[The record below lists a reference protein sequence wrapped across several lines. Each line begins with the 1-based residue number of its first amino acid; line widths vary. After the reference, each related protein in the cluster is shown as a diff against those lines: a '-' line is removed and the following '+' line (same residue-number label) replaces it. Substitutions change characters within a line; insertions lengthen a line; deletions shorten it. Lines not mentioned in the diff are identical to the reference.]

1 LEKELKNCLK
11 VSFLKYMSLTKIKVV
26 GVGGAGCNT
35 IDRLVKAKIRHV
47 ELVSINTDAQDLKK
61 KDADLK
67 LRIGEKLT
75 KGLGAGMKPEV
86 GRLSAKESIKE
97 IEETLKDS
105 DIIFLTAGLGG
116 GTGSGAV
123 PVIAEACKKS
133 GALTV
138 GIVTLPFSFEGKKR
152 KKIAL
157 NSLEETRK
165 KVDTLVV
172 IPNDKLQ
179 ELIPAKSSVETAFN
193 KCDELLK
200 EAVESISNVILNPGI
215 LNLDFSDIREILKD
229 SGSAF
234 FGTGKASGKERAP
247 QAVEKA
253 LYSPIARFPLDKAD
267 GILFNVA
274 SGNKDFYLSEVK
286 KIAEMIKK
294 KTSPS
299 AKIIFGASFDN
310 SLLKDEIRVTIIATS
325 SEKQ

>member
-1 LEKELKNCLK
+1 
-11 VSFLKYMSLTKIKVV
+11 MSLARIKVV

-35 IDRLVKAKIRHV
+35 IDRLMKTKIKFV
-47 ELVSINTDAQDLKK
+47 ELISVNTDAQDLKK
-61 KDADLK
+61 KDADLRI
-67 LRIGEKLT
+67 RIGEKIT
-75 KGLGAGMKPEV
+75 KGLGAGMRPEI
-86 GRLSAKESIKE
+86 GKLSAKENIKE
-97 IEETLKDS
+97 IEGVLKDT
-105 DIIFLTAGLGG
+105 DIIFITSGLGG

-123 PVIAEACKKS
+123 PVIAEASKKL
-133 GALTV
+133 GALTI

-157 NSLEETRK
+157 NALEELRK

-172 IPNDKLQ
+172 IPNDKLGD
-179 ELIPAKSSVETAFN
+179 LIPAKSSIETAFN

-200 EAVESISNVILNPGI
+200 EAVESISNVIINPGI

-229 SGSAF
+229 SGTAF
-234 FGTGKASGKERAP
+234 FGTGKAQGKDRAI

-253 LYSPIARFPLDKAD
+253 LFSPMIKFPMDKAE
-267 GILFNVA
+267 GILFNVT

-299 AKIIFGASFDN
+299 SKIIFGASFDKN
-310 SLLKDEIRVTIIATS
+310 LNKDEIRVTIIATS
-325 SEKQ
+325 KEKE

>member
-1 LEKELKNCLK
+1 
-11 VSFLKYMSLTKIKVV
+11 MSLTKIKVI

-35 IDRLVKAKIRHV
+35 IDRLMRAKIKHV

-61 KDADLK
+61 KAADFK

-75 KGLGAGMKPEV
+75 KGLGAGMKPEI
-86 GRLSAKESIKE
+86 GRLSAKESIKG
-97 IEETLKDS
+97 IEESLKDS
-105 DIIFLTAGLGG
+105 DIIFLTSGLGG
-116 GTGSGAV
+116 GTGSGATPIV
-123 PVIAEACKKS
+123 AEVAKRS
-133 GALTV
+133 GALTI

-157 NSLEETRK
+157 NSLDELRK
-165 KVDTLVV
+165 KVDTLVI
-172 IPNDKLQ
+172 IPNDKLH
-179 ELIPAKSSVETAFN
+179 EMIPIKSSVETAFN

-215 LNLDFSDIREILKD
+215 LNLDFSDIREILKE

-234 FGTGKASGKERAP
+234 FGTGKAQGKERAVT
-247 QAVEKA
+247 AVEKA
-253 LYSPIARFPLDKAD
+253 LRSPIAKFPLDNAE

-274 SGNKDFYLSEVK
+274 SGNKNFYLSEVK

-294 KTSPS
+294 KASSS

-310 SLLKDEIRVTIIATS
+310 SLSKDEIRVTIIATS
-325 SEKQ
+325 SEKS

>member
-1 LEKELKNCLK
+1 MKA
-11 VSFLKYMSLTKIKVV
+11 SFLKNMSLTKIKVV

-35 IDRLVKAKIRHV
+35 IDRLTKAKIKHV

-61 KDADLK
+61 KNADFK

-75 KGLGAGMKPEV
+75 KGLGAGMKPEI
-86 GRLSAKESIKE
+86 GRLSAKESIKQ

-116 GTGSGAV
+116 GTGSGAM
-123 PVIAEACKKS
+123 PIIAEACKRS
-133 GALTV
+133 GAITV

-157 NSLEETRK
+157 SSLEDTRK
-165 KVDTLVV
+165 KVDTLVI
-172 IPNDKLQ
+172 IPNDKLH
-179 ELIPAKSSVETAFN
+179 ELIPVKSSVETAFN

-234 FGTGKASGKERAP
+234 FGTGKAQGKERAGT
-247 QAVEKA
+247 AVEKA

-274 SGNKDFYLSEVK
+274 SGNKNFYLSEVK
-286 KIAEMIKK
+286 KIAEIIKK
-294 KTSPS
+294 KASPS

-310 SLLKDEIRVTIIATS
+310 SLSKDEIRVTVIATS

>member
-1 LEKELKNCLK
+1 
-11 VSFLKYMSLTKIKVV
+11 MSLARIKVV

-35 IDRLVKAKIRHV
+35 IDRLMKAKIKYV
-47 ELVSINTDAQDLKK
+47 ELVSVNTDAQDLKK
-61 KDADLK
+61 KEADLRV
-67 LRIGEKLT
+67 RIGEKIT
-75 KGLGAGMKPEV
+75 KGLGAGMRPEI
-86 GRLSAKESIKE
+86 GKLSAKENIKE
-97 IEETLKDS
+97 IEEIVKGA
-105 DIIFLTAGLGG
+105 DIIFVASGLGG

-123 PVIAEACKKS
+123 PVVAETSKKS
-133 GALTV
+133 GALTI

-157 NSLEETRK
+157 NALEELRK

-172 IPNDKLQ
+172 IPNDKLGD
-179 ELIPAKSSVETAFN
+179 LIPAKSSIETAFN

-200 EAVESISNVILNPGI
+200 EAVESISNVIINPGI

-229 SGSAF
+229 SGTAF
-234 FGTGKASGKERAP
+234 FGTGKAQGKDRAI

-253 LYSPIARFPLDKAD
+253 LFSPMIKFPMDKAE
-267 GILFNVA
+267 GILFNVT

-299 AKIIFGASFDN
+299 SKIVFGASFDKN
-310 SLLKDEIRVTIIATS
+310 LNKDEIRVTIIATS
-325 SEKQ
+325 KEKE